1 VRAQQKKAQANRH
14 EQKFVE
20 VQEQFEER
28 QRTREAL
35 IGMLSSP
42 YIKSLWSLRLFSH
55 MCLLIDQPRWTV
67 NSKT

>member
-1 VRAQQKKAQANRH
+1 M
-14 EQKFVE
+14 E